1 MKQQKV
7 PRVTAAVRS
16 SPWTWM
22 VAIAAVSA
30 TSTSAHAQW
39 SQFGGPNRN
48 FTVDAKGLAD
58 KWPEEGP
65 RRLWERDLGDGYATI
80 VVDNGVLY
88 TMYRKDADEFTVALD
103 AKTGET
109 IWEHGNPSPFTK
121 LMAEYG
127 PGPHSTPLIVGNRLY
142 TIGTNSVMHCF
153 NKKTGRVLWKHDL
166 VDEFGAPIPGRGYA
180 SSPIA
185 YKNTV
190 IVPVD
195 RPRKDQE
202 GQSEGDAE
210 ATAETKEPPEA
221 QTLIAFDQETGAVVW
236 KALDF
241 AVSYS
246 SPILITLDG
255 EDQLV
260 FFTAQDLIGVDPDN
274 GALLWSHPFHTQYG
288 ANISTPLW
296 NGENLLFCSAA
307 YGSGA
312 RVIRLRRDGGKT
324 VTEELWHSR
333 KMRIHHGNVI
343 AVGDYVYGSS
353 GDSGPTFF
361 MGINMRNGK
370 IAWRERGFTKA
381 NCVYADGKV
390 IILDED
396 GQLGLATVTPKGMT
410 VHSRCTVA
418 ERYAWAAP
426 TLVGKTLFVRDRKK
440 IMALDLG
447 RSWAAPD

>member
-7 PRVTAAVRS
+7 PRVTAAVGS

-65 RRLWERDLGDGYATI
+65 RRIWERDLGDGYATI

-210 ATAETKEPPEA
+210 ATA
-221 QTLIAFDQETGAVVW
+221 
-236 KALDF
+236 
-241 AVSYS
+241 
-246 SPILITLDG
+246 
-255 EDQLV
+255 
-260 FFTAQDLIGVDPDN
+260 
-274 GALLWSHPFHTQYG
+274 
-288 ANISTPLW
+288 
-296 NGENLLFCSAA
+296 
-307 YGSGA
+307 
-312 RVIRLRRDGGKT
+312 
-324 VTEELWHSR
+324 
-333 KMRIHHGNVI
+333 
-343 AVGDYVYGSS
+343 
-353 GDSGPTFF
+353 
-361 MGINMRNGK
+361 
-370 IAWRERGFTKA
+370 
-381 NCVYADGKV
+381 
-390 IILDED
+390 
-396 GQLGLATVTPKGMT
+396 
-410 VHSRCTVA
+410 
-418 ERYAWAAP
+418 
-426 TLVGKTLFVRDRKK
+426 
-440 IMALDLG
+440 
-447 RSWAAPD
+447 